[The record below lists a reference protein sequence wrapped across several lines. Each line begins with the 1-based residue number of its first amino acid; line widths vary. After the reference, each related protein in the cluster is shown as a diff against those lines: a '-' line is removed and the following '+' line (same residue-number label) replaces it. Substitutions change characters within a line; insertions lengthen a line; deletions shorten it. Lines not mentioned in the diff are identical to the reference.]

1 MDEVFLWK
9 FVTKHET
16 RRLQFSIYLKLNIY
30 INIIWI
36 NKIYSLIEDIQ
47 LHPFEGIGKPEA
59 LKYDLQGFWSRRID
73 REHRIIYHVTNENTI
88 EILNILSLKG
98 HYE

>member
-1 MDEVFLWK
+1 VEV
-9 FVTKHET
+9 
-16 RRLQFSIYLKLNIY
+16 
-30 INIIWI
+30 
-36 NKIYSLIEDIQ
+36 IYSPKAQRDIEFWKKSGNKSIMKKITVLIEDIID
-47 LHPFEGIGKPEA
+47 HPYEGLGKPEA

-73 REHRIIYHVTNENTI
+73 REHRIIYQITNENTI

>member
-1 MDEVFLWK
+1 MEV
-9 FVTKHET
+9 
-16 RRLQFSIYLKLNIY
+16 
-30 INIIWI
+30 
-36 NKIYSLIEDIQ
+36 IYSPKAQRDIEFWKKSGNKSIMKKITVLIEDIID
-47 LHPFEGIGKPEA
+47 HPYEGLGKPEA

-73 REHRIIYHVTNENTI
+73 REHRIIYQITNENTI

>member
-1 MDEVFLWK
+1 VEV
-9 FVTKHET
+9 
-16 RRLQFSIYLKLNIY
+16 
-30 INIIWI
+30 
-36 NKIYSLIEDIQ
+36 IYSPKAQRDIEFWKKSGNKSIMKKITMLIEDIID
-47 LHPFEGIGKPEA
+47 HPYEGLGKPEA

-73 REHRIIYHVTNENTI
+73 REHRIIYQITNENTI

>member
-1 MDEVFLWK
+1 ME
-9 FVTKHET
+9 
-16 RRLQFSIYLKLNIY
+16 I
-30 INIIWI
+30 
-36 NKIYSLIEDIQ
+36 IYSEKAQRDIEFWKKSGNKSVMKKITALIEDIIN
-47 LHPFEGIGKPEA
+47 HPYEGLGKPEA

-73 REHRIIYHVTNENTI
+73 REHRIIYQVTNKNTI

>member
-1 MDEVFLWK
+1 MEV
-9 FVTKHET
+9 
-16 RRLQFSIYLKLNIY
+16 
-30 INIIWI
+30 
-36 NKIYSLIEDIQ
+36 IYSPKAQRDIEFWKKSGNKSIMKKITMLIEDIID
-47 LHPFEGIGKPEA
+47 HPYEGLGKPEA

-73 REHRIIYHVTNENTI
+73 REHRIIYQITNENTI